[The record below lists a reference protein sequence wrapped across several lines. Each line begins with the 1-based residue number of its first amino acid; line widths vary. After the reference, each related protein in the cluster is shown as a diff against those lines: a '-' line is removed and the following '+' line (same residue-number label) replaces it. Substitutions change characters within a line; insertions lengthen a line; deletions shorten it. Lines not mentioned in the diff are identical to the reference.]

1 MADDLDEEQSG
12 QVIQDI
18 TDLASQAVPG
28 VDVSGLISVRQAID
42 SILTALL
49 LVVTG
54 LLGIAVLIALIG
66 VGNTLALS
74 VIERRQENA

>member
-66 VGNTLALS
+66 VATPWPS
-74 VIERRQENA
+74 R